1 MGNSSGT
8 INQDELE
15 GLAKMTNTTAEEIQ
29 SLHTNFLRL
38 DRDKKG
44 YVSKKDII
52 DRLNVSNVDEKH
64 FLNKLLDL
72 FTDKSSDNRI
82 SFHEFAMALSDFKSD
97 TNDGKLRLLFNLIDT
112 DRNGLLGIKELEEAF
127 KMVKLEHLTKQDIAE
142 IAYQTLLYADN
153 DQDGYLNFEEF
164 KEFYNTVLQIT
175 I

>member
-8 INQDELE
+8 LNQDELE

-82 SFHEFAMALSDFKSD
+82 SFHEFAM
-97 TNDGKLRLLFNLIDT
+97 
-112 DRNGLLGIKELEEAF
+112 
-127 KMVKLEHLTKQDIAE
+127 E
-142 IAYQTLLYADN
+142 IGRAH
-153 DQDGYLNFEEF
+153 
-164 KEFYNTVLQIT
+164 V
-175 I
+175 